1 MRLDMTKPLPLTMSL
16 FVSQLLAELKVKH
29 WTQRQEFELQQ
40 DRRVSDAVCDLWKV
54 GAGLDV

>member
-1 MRLDMTKPLPLTMSL
+1 MTKPLPMTMSL
-16 FVSQLLAELKVKH
+16 FISQLLAELKLKH

>member
-1 MRLDMTKPLPLTMSL
+1 MLSL
-16 FVSQLLAELKVKH
+16 SVSQLIAELKIKQ

-54 GAGLDV
+54 GAGYI